1 MLGHPARLYMN
12 KHTASVI
19 NHFFK
24 IHKTT
29 TDHCHEPQETCT
41 QKAIKAHSIPSGS
54 VLSRLSRDGH
64 VVMPRLLHDY
74 PEPPTLLFKHIG
86 RNQATTFTGLC
97 AKHDNVIFRPIDD
110 KTPDI
115 GSDRDLFLLAYR
127 ATLREYHVT
136 LQSAIR
142 FQSMYQKRVEV
153 GLSSENE
160 PCSAGLSATSHII
173 NAYDCYKY
181 KRQLDG
187 YYLSSQWSRMKHNV
201 LVFQD
206 QPPSV
211 AVSSLFSLDDVDAP
225 ETPRVS
231 LSVFHIDTN
240 SVAVVFTATP
250 RDARLVDL
258 YLDRILSS
266 ELRLQKYLISKLILQ
281 SCENFVID
289 PLYYDSMPKGQQEV
303 IHQFFNRTMH
313 RTADDFDDERL
324 YLF

>member
-1 MLGHPARLYMN
+1 MN
-12 KHTASVI
+12 KQTANLV

-24 IHKTT
+24 TFKTT
-29 TDHCHEPQETCT
+29 TDRCHEPEETCT

-74 PEPPTLLFKHIG
+74 PAPPKLLFEHIG
-86 RNQATTFTGLC
+86 RNKATTFTGLC
-97 AKHDNVIFRPIDD
+97 AKHDNLIFHPIDD

-115 GSDRDLFLLAYR
+115 SSDRDLFLLAYR
-127 ATLREYHVT
+127 ATLREYHET

-142 FQSMYQKRVEV
+142 FQSMYQKRIEV
-153 GLSSENE
+153 GLSSGNE
-160 PCSAGLSATSHII
+160 PCSAGELATSHSI
-173 NAYDCYKY
+173 NAYECYEY
-181 KRQLDG
+181 KRRLDS
-187 YYLSSQWSRMKHNV
+187 YYLSSQWSRMKHHV

-206 QPPSV
+206 QSPSV

-231 LSVFHIDTN
+231 LSVLPLNKNNI
-240 SVAVVFTATP
+240 AVVFTATS
-250 RDARLVDL
+250 RDAQFVDL

-266 ELRLQKYLISKLILQ
+266 ELHFQKYLISKLILQ

-289 PLYYDSMPKGQQEV
+289 PLYYDSMTKDQQEV
-303 IHQFFNRTMH
+303 INRFFVRTVY
-313 RTADDFDDERL
+313 RNTDDYDDERL

>member
-1 MLGHPARLYMN
+1 MN
-12 KHTASVI
+12 KHTARVI

-29 TDHCHEPQETCT
+29 TDHCHEPEETCT

-97 AKHDNVIFRPIDD
+97 AKHDNVIFHPIDD

-115 GSDRDLFLLAYR
+115 SSDRDLFLLAYR

-160 PCSAGLSATSHII
+160 PCSAGQCRRHHTLSTHMNATNISVE
-173 NAYDCYKY
+173 
-181 KRQLDG
+181 LDG

-206 QPPSV
+206 QRPSV

-231 LSVFHIDTN
+231 LSVLPLDTS

-250 RDARLVDL
+250 RDARFVDL

-266 ELRLQKYLISKLILQ
+266 ELHLQKYLISKLILQ

-289 PLYYDSMPKGQQEV
+289 PLYYASMTEGQQEV
-303 IHQFFNRTMH
+303 IHQFFNRTMN
-313 RTADDFDDERL
+313 RNDDDFEDERL